1 MRAAVRAARMRG
13 MHTQVVLLHREFG
26 EQSGIE
32 SLLSSALDAA
42 KEGSQ
47 HELAMT
53 LLNDLRKIELK
64 ACV

>member
-1 MRAAVRAARMRG
+1 MRG